1 MSFGII
7 GVSPPTL
14 KIANGVQKINKVH
27 TCNQNVSQEL
37 NMYNSENYTCVA
49 DLMVNMDRPRIIV
62 TACKNVKD
70 VRPTLTRILEWSDPE
85 DTIINC
91 THEHYKHSMYY
102 ENECS
107 NKNVH
112 YLSASLTND
121 AFLVGGQK
129 RIFKSHEPLFYSFA
143 KNVQH
148 TGDMPGSGH
157 FAKMVLD
164 GLECAMFQVVGD
176 AFAYCN
182 GNVPVMLSLM
192 DKAKNMDVSG
202 PVIDRCKSQL
212 YVTRNYSQVA
222 QVKNSTTMVHGVYV
236 QSAVT
241 DTRHT
246 LGYYITHDES
256 IRKIIRNTPIV

>member
-1 MSFGII
+1 MMRF
-7 GVSPPTL
+7 
-14 KIANGVQKINKVH
+14 
-27 TCNQNVSQEL
+27 
-37 NMYNSENYTCVA
+37 
-49 DLMVNMDRPRIIV
+49 
-62 TACKNVKD
+62 
-70 VRPTLTRILEWSDPE
+70 
-85 DTIINC
+85 
-91 THEHYKHSMYY
+91 
-102 ENECS
+102 S
-107 NKNVH
+107 N
-112 YLSASLTND
+112 
-121 AFLVGGQK
+121 
-129 RIFKSHEPLFYSFA
+129 SHEPLFYSFA

-222 QVKNSTTMVHGVYV
+222 QVKNSTTWFMEYTFKARLPTPVIHSAITSRMTSQYAKLSETH
-236 QSAVT
+236 QSYNT
-241 DTRHT
+241 FYDTNVIQGNQISYGKIEHWSKNSNVACRMFE
-246 LGYYITHDES
+246 THDPLYVMDATVEFARTFVMHCVNS
-256 IRKIIRNTPIV
+256 GVPIPTVQAALSQYRTNVDEFYRVVTRRLSVAP